1 MISWTKHAFW
11 LNLINDLMEDRHVD
25 DIIIKK
31 HFALYHIKQADSM
44 SPWVSAVIDNRRHQ
58 NLVKASVTY

>member
-1 MISWTKHAFW
+1 
-11 LNLINDLMEDRHVD
+11 MEDRHVD

-44 SPWVSAVIDNRRHQ
+44 LPWVSAVIDHRRHQ